1 MLYKIYV
8 ILFITIFFLQVPQYQ
23 LCNTGMY
30 LDRGPYLG
38 LLNSG
43 FCSVPTDRRSFRTGP
58 KKTLEDR
65 SVQDLK
71 IAKRTVWWMQFMFC
85 LPSWF
90 QESPELAVKKYLV
103 KQITS
108 PSLVKYI
115 FIMFLSL
122 SRALRPLQIAHVED
136 LFPQSLFVTPKEL

>member
-1 MLYKIYV
+1 MVNKPALKWCKYYISCCTYV
-8 ILFITIFFLQVPQYQ
+8 SQGINV
-23 LCNTGMY
+23 
-30 LDRGPYLG
+30 
-38 LLNSG
+38 LLN
-43 FCSVPTDRRSFRTGP
+43 CSVPTDHRSFRTSP
-58 KKTLEDR
+58 KNILQDR
-65 SVQDLK
+65 SIQDLK

-122 SRALRPLQIAHVED
+122 SRAHRPLQIAHVED